1 MSNWEKIMREAL
13 TLAVLPDA
21 NCSPNPRVGCV
32 IVSASGEIVGRGHH
46 VAAGQPHAEVNA
58 IAAAGELARG
68 ATAVVTL
75 EPCLHTG
82 RTGPCTQALIEAGV
96 SQVIFAQ
103 ADPSDIAGGG
113 AAELMRAGIAVIGGV
128 LADEAALINRAWTH
142 VQVTGR
148 PFVSIKTA
156 MSLDGR
162 VAGAGGGP
170 TTITGAAARA
180 WVGQFRS
187 EVDAVLVGANTVI
200 VDNPALTARDTSGA
214 LLPNQPLRVVVGG
227 RHLSTDLKI
236 FADVGAGPG
245 IQIREHD
252 PDRILKQL
260 LAQKVQQVL
269 IEGGPTLIAAFV
281 KAGLVDE
288 ILWFVAPQFLG
299 AGPVAL
305 APLPSPQAV
314 MVTAVEVID
323 NDVLI
328 RGALSPAPS
337 D

>member
-1 MSNWEKIMREAL
+1 MREAL
-13 TLAVLPDA
+13 ALAVLPDA
-21 NCSPNPRVGCV
+21 RCSPNPRVGCV
-32 IVSASGEIVGRGHH
+32 LVSPGGEIVGRGHH
-46 VAAGQPHAEVNA
+46 VGAGLPHAEVNA
-58 IAAAGELARG
+58 IAAAGDLARG

-96 SQVIFAQ
+96 SQVVYAQ
-103 ADPSDIAGGG
+103 ADPTDMAGGG
-113 AAELMRAGIAVIGGV
+113 ASVLVRAGIAVIGGV

-170 TTITGAAARA
+170 TAITGAAARA

-187 EVDAVLVGANTVI
+187 EVDAVLVGANTAI
-200 VDNPALTARDTSGA
+200 IDNPALTARDSSGV

-227 RHLSTDLKI
+227 RNLPTDLRI
-236 FADVGAGPG
+236 FADIGAGPG

-252 PDRILKQL
+252 PYRILEAL
-260 LAQKVQQVL
+260 LSRQVQQVL
-269 IEGGPTLIAAFV
+269 IEGGPSLIAAFV
-281 KAGLVDE
+281 KAALVDE
-288 ILWFVAPQFLG
+288 IIWFVAPQFLG
-299 AGPVAL
+299 SGPVAL
-305 APLPSPQAV
+305 APLPSQQAV
-314 MVTAVEVID
+314 TVTAVEVIG

>member
-13 TLAVLPDA
+13 ALAVLPDA
-21 NCSPNPRVGCV
+21 RCSPNPRVGCV
-32 IVSASGEIVGRGHH
+32 LVGPGGEIVGRGHH
-46 VAAGQPHAEVNA
+46 VGAGLPHAEVNA
-58 IAAAGELARG
+58 IAAAGDLARG

-75 EPCLHTG
+75 EPCLHIG
-82 RTGPCTQALIEAGV
+82 RTGPCAQALIEAGV
-96 SQVIFAQ
+96 SQVIYAQ
-103 ADPSDIAGGG
+103 ADPTDLAGGG
-113 AAELMRAGIAVIGGV
+113 ASVLARAGIAVIGGV

-170 TTITGAAARA
+170 TAITGAAARA

-187 EVDAVLVGANTVI
+187 EVDAVLIGANTAI
-200 VDNPALTARDTSGA
+200 IDNPALTARDSSGV

-227 RHLSTDLKI
+227 RNLPTDLKI
-236 FADVGAGPG
+236 FADTGAGPG

-252 PDRILKQL
+252 PYRILEVLLSKQ
-260 LAQKVQQVL
+260 VHQVL
-269 IEGGPTLIAAFV
+269 IEGGPSIIAAFV
-281 KAGLVDE
+281 ESGLVDE
-288 ILWFVAPQFLG
+288 IIWFVAPQFLG

-314 MVTAVEVID
+314 TVTAVEVIG

>member
-1 MSNWEKIMREAL
+1 MRSWELVMREAIA
-13 TLAVLPDA
+13 LAVLPDA
-21 NCSPNPRVGCV
+21 KCGPNPRVGCV
-32 IVSASGEIVGRGHH
+32 LVSPSGEVVGRGHH
-46 VAAGQPHAEVNA
+46 LGAGLPHAEVNA
-58 IAAAGELARG
+58 IAAAGVLSRG

-75 EPCLHTG
+75 EPCRHTG

-103 ADPSDIAGGG
+103 ADPTDIAGGG
-113 AAELMRAGIAVIGGV
+113 ATELTRAGIAVIGGV
-128 LADEAALINRAWTH
+128 LAEEAALINRAWTH

-148 PFVSIKTA
+148 PFVTIKTA

-200 VDNPALTARDTSGA
+200 IDNPALTARDHSGV
-214 LLPNQPLRVVVGG
+214 LLANQPLRVVVGS
-227 RHLSTDLKI
+227 RNLPTDLRI

-245 IQIREHD
+245 IQIREND
-252 PDRILKQL
+252 PKRILEAL
-260 LAQKVQQVL
+260 LAKGVQQVL
-269 IEGGPTLIAAFV
+269 IEGGPSIIAAFV
-281 KAGLVDE
+281 DAALVDE

-305 APLPSPQAV
+305 APLMSPQAV
-314 MVTAVEVID
+314 TVTAVEVIG